1 MILSWNV
8 SDSNL
13 RVICK
18 LIRVLLLICDNDN
31 KILNISPPLKNLIC
45 SFPFAQH
52 SCFKTNVAISSL
64 FTSLPI
70 WHFFHKSPFFLTIQ
84 INYHAGTIFKFS
96 IKIEIVYIYCL
107 SSTAEIKK
115 VKELPLAQIFIF
127 FFFIFIPFPIWFP
140 DFIILFKICSKIL
153 HTLEIGLTRC
163 YLPKSPFPDS
173 MS

>member
-1 MILSWNV
+1 MFLSWNV

-31 KILNISPPLKNLIC
+31 KILNISPLLKNLIW
-45 SFPFAQH
+45 SFPFTQH
-52 SCFKTNVAISSL
+52 SCFETNVAISSL

-70 WHFFHKSPFFLTIQ
+70 WHFFHKSPSFLTIQ
-84 INYHAGTIFKFS
+84 INYHAGTIFKFF

-115 VKELPLAQIFIF
+115 VKELPLAQILIIF
-127 FFFIFIPFPIWFP
+127 FKFLSHFPFGS
-140 DFIILFKICSKIL
+140 LTLLSCSKFALKYYIL
-153 HTLEIGLTRC
+153 
-163 YLPKSPFPDS
+163 
-173 MS
+173 